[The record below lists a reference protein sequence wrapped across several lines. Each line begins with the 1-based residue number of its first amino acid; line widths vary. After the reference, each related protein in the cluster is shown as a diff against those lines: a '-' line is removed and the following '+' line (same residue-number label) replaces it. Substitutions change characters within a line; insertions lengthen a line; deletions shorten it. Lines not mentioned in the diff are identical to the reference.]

1 MPDAIVKILKLT
13 PFYYMQNVSF
23 NIYNG
28 YITDMKEIVK
38 IIILQLIWFVILSIL
53 GKKMMNKQIKRV
65 FFILKLIFISKSLI
79 FLAANILHC
88 ILNNSISC
96 LCFFLNFEFYYQSC

>member
-53 GKKMMNKQIKRV
+53 GKKMMNKQKKKSR
-65 FFILKLIFISKSLI
+65 SKWRIERRKKNETL
-79 FLAANILHC
+79 F
-88 ILNNSISC
+88 
-96 LCFFLNFEFYYQSC
+96 